1 MILFCLEQS
10 GLLDDLVFQGGTS
23 LRLCYG
29 GNRFSEDLDLA
40 GGNNFSSNQLTD
52 MKQCIEDYI
61 GTRYGL
67 EVTVKE
73 PETLKQQPEYS
84 ELKISKWQIAV
95 ITSPDR
101 KDLPKQRIKI
111 EVANI
116 PAYTRNILPL
126 RNNYDSLPDGY
137 NDTLIHIENSKS
149 CNFRSPT
156 IMTNPNSEC
165 KNWPEEFNT
174 LFY

>member
-29 GNRFSEDLDLA
+29 GNRFSEDLDFA

-137 NDTLIHIENSKS
+137 IDTCRKFKKLQLSLSDNNDQPE
-149 CNFRSPT
+149 FR
-156 IMTNPNSEC
+156 M
-165 KNWPEEFNT
+165 
-174 LFY
+174 